1 MATDGKTSE
10 SKGQKFSCR
19 DGEGF
24 NVHLPSKIV
33 IHFLKGKGQRV
44 EVQVT
49 PLPPAT
55 RIDNRQ
61 KPIDTVEDKAA
72 AVSG

>member
-1 MATDGKTSE
+1 MTTDGKTIE
-10 SKGQKFSCR
+10 SKGQTFSCR

-33 IHFLKGKGQRV
+33 VHFPKGKGKRV
-44 EVQVT
+44 EVQVI

-61 KPIDTVEDKAA
+61 KSTDTIEDKAA